1 MQSIFG
7 ALLAAGYAAAAN
19 ATIQASGMSQD
30 VSNSIQTQLVRSFGG
45 AEAIAA
51 QYPQYATGITAAA
64 KASFLA
70 GDQWAYLAGIAAVL
84 LGAVLVFFFFP
95 KQAEEEAMLARFQ
108 AEDAMSSELPL
119 ASPQTAVSGFAPS
132 SPGRPSPP

>member
-1 MQSIFG
+1 
-7 ALLAAGYAAAAN
+7 
-19 ATIQASGMSQD
+19 MSQD
-30 VSNSIQTQLVRSFGG
+30 VSDSIQTQLVRSFGG
-45 AEAIAA
+45 AETIAA
-51 QYPQYATGITAAA
+51 QYPQYATGITAAP
-64 KASFLA
+64 KHRSSRVTSGPTSPASRPFCSVPC
-70 GDQWAYLAGIAAVL
+70 WCSSS
-84 LGAVLVFFFFP
+84 FP